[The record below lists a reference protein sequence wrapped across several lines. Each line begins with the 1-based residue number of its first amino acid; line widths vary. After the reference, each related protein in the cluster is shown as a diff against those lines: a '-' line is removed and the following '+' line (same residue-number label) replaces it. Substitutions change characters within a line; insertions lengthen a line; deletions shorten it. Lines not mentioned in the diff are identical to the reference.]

1 MLRPGGFNLIPPVI
15 KNLIIIN
22 ALVFM
27 ASWIMPHLGDNFA
40 LYFPGSPNF
49 RPYQFITYMF
59 THVQFFH
66 FFFNMFT
73 LWMFGSAVER
83 QWGPKRFL
91 IFYFVCG
98 LGAAAVHF
106 SVLPFLTRQSIIAQ
120 APGISPGELQEYMRQ
135 FYEGSRIIGASGA
148 IYGILIAFGFLFPN
162 SMMMMLFP
170 PIPMKAKYFVG
181 LMVALDLFA
190 GFNGSDNVAHFAH
203 LGGAVVA
210 FIILMYWRQRGK
222 LYGDHF

>member
-1 MLRPGGFNLIPPVI
+1 MYRPSGFNVIPPVI

-22 ALVFM
+22 ALVYL
-27 ASWIMPHLGDNFA
+27 ASFVVPHLGEYLG

-59 THVQFFH
+59 THEQFFH
-66 FFFNMFT
+66 FFFNMFS
-73 LWMFGSAVER
+73 LWMIGSSVEM

-91 IFYFVCG
+91 MFYFVCG
-98 LGAAAVHF
+98 LGAAVIHYTVFPYLTKQAV
-106 SVLPFLTRQSIIAQ
+106 LAQ
-120 APGISPGELQEYMRQ
+120 YPGISATDLQAYMHEYMAKSQ
-135 FYEGSRIIGASGA
+135 VIGASGA

-162 SMMMMLFP
+162 TMLMMMFP

-190 GFNGSDNVAHFAH
+190 GISGSDNVAHFAH
-203 LGGAVVA
+203 LGGALVA
-210 FIILMYWRQRGK
+210 FIILLYWKQRGK
-222 LYGDHF
+222 LYGDHL